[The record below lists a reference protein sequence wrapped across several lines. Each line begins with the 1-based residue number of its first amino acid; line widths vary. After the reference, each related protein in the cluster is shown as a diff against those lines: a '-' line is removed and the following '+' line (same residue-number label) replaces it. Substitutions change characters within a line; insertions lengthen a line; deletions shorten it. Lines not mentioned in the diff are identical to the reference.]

1 MLHKTIYFSVLFQI
15 ITLQFNQAADD
26 VRFERATLTEE
37 FHSEGASFADINSD
51 GKMDLVSGPF
61 WYAGPDFFEKVRYTA
76 GESLSIKGYSKHFF
90 TWTFDFNKDGHVD
103 ILTVGMPGEPA
114 YWFENPCVVLN
125 EKNEEVSS
133 PNWKRREA
141 IDNICNESPEF
152 TDITGDG
159 VPDLVCIRH
168 GAYGYVEHQFEGD
181 AVSFRFTAITPN
193 RGLGRFTHGMGIGD
207 VDSDG
212 RMDLLETNGWWKQTE
227 TKGQLFEFHP
237 FRFAQS
243 GGAQMFAYDFDGDGD
258 NDVISS
264 QNAHGYGLTWFEQ
277 KKSGTNIDFV
287 PHKIMTDNP
296 QENPFGLA
304 FSQMHGLA
312 LVDVDHDGVKDIV
325 TGKRYWAHGGAD
337 PGAKQLPIL
346 FWLKTVRKKGRVL
359 FEPKLIDER
368 SGVGTQVTTGD
379 VNGDKKIDILI
390 GNKLGTYLFVQRSD
404 KQASSKDWSDIPL
417 NVGSTEFNENV
428 RTTEP
433 LSPREQQ
440 KTFVLPP
447 GFRIELVAAEPQI
460 AKPMN
465 IAFGPKGRLWV
476 SSSLEYP
483 FAATDPSKA
492 RDAIKI
498 LEDTNNDGLMN
509 KVTTFADKLNIPMGL
524 LPYKN
529 GVICFS
535 IPNIWFLSDTDN
547 DGKAD
552 KREIL
557 YGPFDTTRDTHGMC
571 SSFTDGKDGWIY
583 ACHGFNNQS
592 KVSGKDGHEVQLNS
606 GNVFRFKPDGSRIE
620 IVTHGQVNPFGLT
633 IDSNGD
639 IFTAD
644 CHTKPINLILPGGHH
659 DSFGKPHDGLGYI
672 PNVMEHLHDSTGIGG
687 IALGEYTRFPNVYKK
702 STFGGNV
709 VTGRINRN
717 HLVYSGSS
725 MTAREESDFLIPGD
739 PWFRPVNLQV
749 GPDGALY
756 IADFYNAIIG
766 HYEVDLNHPKR
777 DRRRGRIW
785 RVVATNENRKDL
797 AFASEKSEVIAVDS
811 VQSKLEEF
819 RKLANQKTLVGKQ
832 PVILTQGL
840 GSENPLVRRFAVMAI
855 AQHSEFDYSTQL
867 VGLLAKTPA
876 SDRYLVHAIKIAL
889 REQLKDHDQ
898 RFVAAAKLIPES
910 IYQPF
915 ADICMAI
922 QSEPAAKFVVD
933 KISQLS
939 SNDAAKLTTY
949 LEFVSQYGSTDSLFS
964 IVSIAQKRFEND
976 IDFQLT
982 LLDGI
987 RIGLTKRGEKLT
999 PSVRQW
1005 ATSIADKLFGPIPSG
1020 PHKSDEVLSWS
1031 YYKDKTAV
1039 SPSDSENIFIQ
1050 SNRRNSADGMVKTP
1064 LWSSIVKGEQQTG
1077 VYRSEPF
1084 GLSNSLS
1091 FYLAG
1096 HDGVPDKPLGNLNYA
1111 QLRLA
1116 ATNQV
1121 IRKSSPPRNDT
1132 AQKIVWD
1139 TNKFVGQ
1146 LAVMELVDQDSSG
1159 AYAWLAAGRFS
1170 QTGLNPSKKLQ
1181 NQKQA
1186 AQIVEQFGLTNMRKK
1201 IVDLLANSNGGQLAE
1216 SLCSTLIALDS
1227 KSNDTNKVESAA
1239 VFRASSM
1246 IQSLPNVDVRSK
1258 KSAIQAI
1265 ISGDLNAAKKVLGEV
1280 SKTASASQQNQFANV
1295 LVGDK
1300 TGAKTL
1306 VKMIDN
1312 GFLSPAVFSDSR
1324 LVDTIQAHD
1333 DQAISKAVDAF
1344 AANLP
1349 KTDATAVAL
1358 MKQRIESFVAKAPD
1372 ILNGAKVFEKNCA
1385 NCHQVVGKGKQVGP
1399 NLDGIGARGLD
1410 RLAEDILQPNRNVDA
1425 AFRAS
1430 LIGTDDGRVFN
1441 GFVKKSND
1449 DSATHLTLVDT
1460 TGKDILIAKEQIE
1473 NQKETR
1479 SSPMPN
1485 NFGETLSEND
1495 FRDLIGFL
1503 MSNKTK

>member
-1 MLHKTIYFSVLFQI
+1 MLYLKISCVLLSVIAFYQSRSI
-15 ITLQFNQAADD
+15 HANE
-26 VRFERATLTEE
+26 VVFERFTITEE
-37 FHSEGASFADINSD
+37 FYSEGTSFADINKD
-51 GKMDLVSGPF
+51 GKVDLVSGPY
-61 WYAGPDFFEKVRYTA
+61 WYAGPDFLQKVRYTE
-76 GESLSIKGYSKHFF
+76 GESLPIKGYSKHFF
-90 TWTFDFNKDGHVD
+90 TWTCDFNKDGNID

-114 YWFENPCVVLN
+114 FWFENPGVKSKGKTVATQ
-125 EKNEEVSS
+125 
-133 PNWKRREA
+133 NWKRREA
-141 IDNICNESPEF
+141 IDNICNESPAF

-159 VPDLVCIRH
+159 IPDLVCIRH
-168 GAYGYVEHQFEGD
+168 GAFGYVEPKFDGT
-181 AVSFRFTAITPN
+181 AVTFQFTAITPN
-193 RGLGRFTHGMGIGD
+193 KGLGRFTHGMGIGD
-207 VDSDG
+207 VDGDG
-212 RMDLLETNGWWKQTE
+212 RNDLLETNGWWRQTE

-237 FRFAQS
+237 FRFAQI

-277 KKSGTNIDFV
+277 KKSGTKIDFV

-296 QENPFGLA
+296 ADNPFGLA
-304 FSQMHGLA
+304 ISQMHA
-312 LVDVDHDGVKDIV
+312 LFLTDVDNDGVQDIV
-325 TGKRYWAHGGAD
+325 TGKRYWAHGGGD

-346 FWLKTVRKKGRVL
+346 FWLKTVRRKGRVL
-359 FEPKLIDER
+359 FVPKLIDER
-368 SGVGTQVTTGD
+368 SGVGTQVTAGD
-379 VNGDKKIDILI
+379 VNGDEKIDILI
-390 GNKLGTYLFVQRSD
+390 GNKLGTYLFVQQDDFQRIE
-404 KQASSKDWSDIPL
+404 KKWSDIPL
-417 NVGSTEFNENV
+417 NVGSKEFNENV

-433 LSPREQQ
+433 LSPRKQQ

-447 GFRIELVAAEPQI
+447 GFEIQLVASEPQI

-465 IAFGPKGRLWV
+465 IAFGPRGRLWV

-483 FAATDPSKA
+483 FAAADPSKA

-498 LEDTNNDGLMN
+498 LEDTDNDGEAD

-524 LPYKN
+524 LPHKN

-535 IPNIWFLSDTDN
+535 IPNIWFLSDTDG

-552 KREIL
+552 KREVL

-592 KVSGKDGHEVQLNS
+592 TVSGNDGHEVQLNS
-606 GNVFRFKPDGSRIE
+606 GNVFRFKADGSRIE
-620 IVTHGQVNPFGLT
+620 IVTRGQVNPFGLT
-633 IDSNGD
+633 IDSRGD

-687 IALGEYTRFPNVYKK
+687 IALGEYTKFPDVYKR

-725 MTAREESDFLIPGD
+725 MAAREESDFVIPGD

-777 DRRRGRIW
+777 DRQRGRIW
-785 RVVATNENRKDL
+785 RVVFSGDENRRNFRQNICMPRTDSPDSFEVQIE
-797 AFASEKSEVIAVDS
+797 AFR
-811 VQSKLEEF
+811 Q
-819 RKLANQKTLVGKQ
+819 LANRKELVGNEPLVLAK
-832 PVILTQGL
+832 GL
-840 GSENPLVRRFAVMAI
+840 GSENPFIRRFAVMAI
-855 AQHSEFDYSTQL
+855 AKHPECEFSTQL
-867 VGLLAKTPA
+867 VALLAKTPS
-876 SDRYLVHAIKIAL
+876 SDRYLIHAIKIAL
-889 REQLKDHDQ
+889 RDHLKGRDQ
-898 RFVAAAKLIPES
+898 RFRAVAKLIPES
-910 IYQPF
+910 VYQPF
-915 ADICMAI
+915 ADVCLAI
-922 QSEPAAKFVVD
+922 KTEPAAEFVVNNIA
-933 KISQLS
+933 KISK
-939 SNDAAKLTTY
+939 NDAAKLTAY
-949 LEFVSQYGSTDSLFS
+949 LEFVSQYGSTDSLVS
-964 IVSIAQKRFEND
+964 IVSIAQKRFGND

-982 LLDGI
+982 LLEGI
-987 RIGLTKRGEKLT
+987 RTGLTKRGEKLT

-1005 ATSIADKLFGPIPSG
+1005 ATTIADKLFGPTLSG
-1020 PHKSDEVLSWS
+1020 SKKADEVLSWS
-1031 YYKDKTAV
+1031 YFKDETAV
-1039 SPSDSENIFIQ
+1039 APADTENIFIQ
-1050 SNRRNSADGMVKTP
+1050 SDRRNSADGMVKTP

-1077 VYRSEPF
+1077 IYRSEPF
-1084 GLSNSLS
+1084 ELSSEFS

-1096 HDGVPDKPLGNLNYA
+1096 HDGVPDKPLGNLNYV
-1111 QLRLA
+1111 QLRLV

-1121 IRKSSPPRNDT
+1121 IRKCTPPRNDT
-1132 AQKIVWD
+1132 AQKMVWD
-1139 TNKFVGQ
+1139 TKKFDGQ
-1146 LAVMELVDQDSSG
+1146 FAVMELVDQDSSG

-1170 QTGLNPSKKLQ
+1170 QQGLNPSKRLQ
-1181 NQKQA
+1181 NQKKA

-1216 SLCSTLIALDS
+1216 SLCSTLVALDS
-1227 KSNDTNKVESAA
+1227 KSLESAA

-1246 IQSLPNVDVRSK
+1246 VQSLPNVGVKSK

-1265 ISGDLNAAKKVLGEV
+1265 VSGDLIAATNVLGEI
-1280 SKTASASQQNQFANV
+1280 SKTASAAQQGRFANA
-1295 LVGDK
+1295 LVTDK
-1300 TGAKTL
+1300 KGAKTL
-1306 VKMIDN
+1306 VKMVEGN
-1312 GFLSPAVFSDSR
+1312 QLSPAVFSDSR
-1324 LVDTIQAHD
+1324 LVDTIKAYD

-1344 AANLP
+1344 VVNLP
-1349 KTDATAVAL
+1349 KLDAAAVAL
-1358 MKQRIESFVAKAPD
+1358 MKQRIESYVTKAPA
-1372 ILNGAKVFEKNCA
+1372 ISNGLKVFEKNCA
-1385 NCHQVVGKGKQVGP
+1385 NCHQIAGKGKQVGP

-1410 RLAEDILQPNRNVDA
+1410 RLAEDILLPNRNVDA

-1441 GFVKKSND
+1441 GFVKKTND
-1449 DSATHLTLVDT
+1449 ETASHLTLVDT
-1460 TGKDILIAKEQIE
+1460 TGKEILIAKSEIE

-1485 NFGETLSEND
+1485 NFGETLSNDD

-1503 MSNKTK
+1503 MSSRKE